1 MTSTDLHART
11 VALIAEILEIDP
23 GSIRGSDRL
32 REDLGMD
39 SLASLEM
46 LSTISADLD
55 IHLEMEDALEIATF
69 DDACRFVERHLAE
82 AKPVEGSQN
91 ANATQ
96 G

>member
-39 SLASLEM
+39 SLGSLEL
-46 LSTISADLD
+46 LSSLSQELRVDL
-55 IHLEMEDALEIATF
+55 E
-69 DDACRFVERHLAE
+69 AE
-82 AKPVEGSQN
+82 AAMDIQTVDEAVAFIARHVPAAREQALG
-91 ANATQ
+91 A
-96 G
+96 